1 MKPDRPGL
9 ALGELAEVALVVLAL
24 DGDNRAYSEIVR
36 RRQSAL
42 RNLMRRLCR
51 DHALADDLA
60 QQAFLQAWKTLRTL
74 RSPGAFGAWLRA
86 LAINV
91 WLQHQRAKPHH
102 ETPLAAEEIEDQM
115 LAQAELGTASES
127 AFTARIDLDAALA
140 MLPGNMRLCVVLA
153 HGEGMSHSEI
163 TAATGL
169 PLGTVKS
176 NVARGAARLREL
188 LRPYQHEREAQ
199 HVG

>member
-1 MKPDRPGL
+1 VKPVRPGL
-9 ALGELAEVALVVLAL
+9 ALGELAEAALVVLAL
-24 DGDNRAYSEIVR
+24 SGDDRAYSEIVR

-51 DHALADDLA
+51 DHALADDLT
-60 QQAFLQAWKTLRTL
+60 QQAFLQAWRTLRTL
-74 RSPGAFGAWLRA
+74 KSPAAFGGWLRA
-86 LAINV
+86 LAVNV
-91 WLQHQRAKPHH
+91 WLQHVRARPRL
-102 ETPLAAEEIEDQM
+102 ETDHDVSEIES
-115 LAQAELGTASES
+115 LGAESELTSAAES

-140 MLPGNMRLCVVLA
+140 MLPANMRVCVVLA

-163 TAATGL
+163 SAATGL

-188 LRPYQHEREAQ
+188 LRSYQPEREAQ